1 MDRKRCTLA
10 LIVVFAL
17 SLCKLHVVLAQVP
30 AQGNQNHGAFG
41 NRTLGQPLVPAPS
54 TFGGGIQTAPGGSF
68 LGRSDGSP
76 ASATPGLQNSTRVP
90 TPNAAVQPVLNAAVS
105 PQSPAAERDA
115 PELPSITNS
124 APLSV
129 PKTSGPEGTVRTAPA
144 LGLTPGS
151 ASPAASP
158 QQPYSR
164 SPELSDRLTQ
174 IARSKGMLPGQG
186 IDVYLSNNIAL
197 LHGTVRTLSDCVLL
211 AKVLALEPGVRQI
224 DNRLVAFGPTQATAR
239 IRAEAK
245 VLQAAGSRGPTAQ
258 GPITRQAQTRAR
270 PRTRQRNSPVARS
283 RLSIRPRTPRPSLT
297 RLAATPLRSR
307 RAIARTF
314 MKIAP
319 GRSASARPPTEMRS
333 NTVFIRAFTR
343 LSVRTT
349 VGSCTTASCHKR
361 RMFTMTGV
369 ELLERALR
377 RSIPLWRIEDEL
389 DWQENQGP
397 RRPEDD
403 VRKQRARVVGR
414 LARSF
419 PVVACEN
426 DEGRKV

>member
-30 AQGNQNHGAFG
+30 AQGNQNHGTFG

-76 ASATPGLQNSTRVP
+76 ASATPGLQNRHGVP

-224 DNRLVAFGPTQATAR
+224 DNRLVAFGPTQATAAGSER
-239 IRAEAK
+239 RPK
-245 VLQAAGSRGPTAQ
+245 SSRRRAAGDRQHRDPSRG
-258 GPITRQAQTRAR
+258 R
-270 PRTRQRNSPVARS
+270 PKHGQDHGHGNEILRWLDLDYQSGHEHRDPHLLAWRRRLYDPAGLSPE
-283 RLSIRPRTPRPSLT
+283 LS
-297 RLAATPLRSR
+297 
-307 RAIARTF
+307 
-314 MKIAP
+314 
-319 GRSASARPPTEMRS
+319 
-333 NTVFIRAFTR
+333 
-343 LSVRTT
+343 
-349 VGSCTTASCHKR
+349 
-361 RMFTMTGV
+361 
-369 ELLERALR
+369 
-377 RSIPLWRIEDEL
+377 
-389 DWQENQGP
+389 
-397 RRPEDD
+397 
-403 VRKQRARVVGR
+403 
-414 LARSF
+414 
-419 PVVACEN
+419 
-426 DEGRKV
+426 